1 MKKVLRKILYR
12 PFKKRISRVL
22 LDAIDRFRLRII
34 EREKMIETICRKNE
48 VGAEIFEHEEQ
59 IKHLRSVIGG
69 MNVVLKI
76 IDSEYNGEEFAKYL

>member
-1 MKKVLRKILYR
+1 MKKIIRKIIYW
-12 PFKKRISRVL
+12 PFKNHISRVL
-22 LDAIDRFRLRII
+22 LDSIDRFMLRIT
-34 EREKMIETICRKNE
+34 EREKMIESLCRKNE
-48 VGAEIFEHEEQ
+48 VGIEIFEHEEQ